1 MQQGKAGKSVLIVL
15 AALAIFS
22 LLAYLGYSYVISGTR
37 IREKRAREER
47 QRRIKERLQPT
58 EEKVPTQIPPSKEEP
73 SPPPTAQETTTSY
86 TNRRFNF
93 SISYPKTWQGRES
106 QNGDGI
112 TLTVPDEPKVLV
124 RAYGFS
130 STSFSVSNLASDR
143 EEVERANHPDLA
155 VVGSSETT
163 IGGRRAIEKVWTYT
177 AQPGD
182 YPRNGLIRLRIVFLL
197 RSDIGYTIEASATED
212 VFPKVERKF
221 TDIINSFRLR

>member
-1 MQQGKAGKSVLIVL
+1 MQQGRAGKSVLVVI

-22 LLAYLGYSYVISGTR
+22 LFVYLGYSYIISGPRTR
-37 IREKRAREER
+37 DKAAR
-47 QRRIKERLQPT
+47 ERLQPSKET
-58 EEKVPTQIPPSKEEP
+58 PSKETPSKEAPPPP
-73 SPPPTAQETTTSY
+73 SPAAEETASY
-86 TNRRFNF
+86 TNKRFNF
-93 SISYPKTWQGRES
+93 SISYPETWKGRES

-130 STSFSVSNLASDR
+130 STSFAVSNLASDR
-143 EEVERANHPDLA
+143 EEVERANHPDLFT
-155 VVGSSETT
+155 VESRETT

-212 VFPKVERKF
+212 VFPKFEQNF
-221 TDIINSFRLR
+221 ADIISSFKLR